1 MTNRRIFQLIDF
13 DRTLFDTAA
22 FATALTDEIN
32 RQDPGLGTVYIEAMN
47 DAYLREETFFL
58 LRYLR
63 EQKGD
68 EWLEALVNSVITAH
82 GADSFCLPGVNE
94 RLMFAHS
101 LSDLRPSWGI
111 LTYGDAIDQYMK
123 LRIVGLEGAAVYIT
137 DTPDKAALIR
147 SWQTADGTYVLPE
160 AFGGAEVDEL
170 TLEDDKLRAFHS
182 LPENVTGI
190 WLTQDETEAARS
202 TAQQLGD
209 VTPAQSLFDA
219 IEILKKKFRVK

>member
-1 MTNRRIFQLIDF
+1 MTNKRIFQLIDF

-22 FATALTDEIN
+22 FAAALAEEIN
-32 RQDPGLGTVYIEAMN
+32 RREPGLGTAYIEALN
-47 DAYLREETFFL
+47 AAYEREETFFL

-68 EWLEALVNSVITAH
+68 EWFEALVNEVIATH
-82 GADSFCLPGVNE
+82 GIESFCLPGMNE
-94 RLMFAHS
+94 RLIFANS
-101 LSDLRPSWGI
+101 LSDMRPSWGI

-123 LRIVGLEGAAVYIT
+123 VRIVGLEGAAVYIT

-160 AFGGAEVDEL
+160 AFGGVEVDEL

-190 WLTQDETEAARS
+190 WLTQDETEAAR
-202 TAQQLGD
+202 TMAQQLGD